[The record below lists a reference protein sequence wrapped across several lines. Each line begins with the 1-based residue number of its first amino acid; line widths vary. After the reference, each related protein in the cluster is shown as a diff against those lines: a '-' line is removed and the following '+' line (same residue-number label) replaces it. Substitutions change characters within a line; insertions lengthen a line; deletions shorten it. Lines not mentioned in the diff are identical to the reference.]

1 MRVDK
6 KSRSLNFLIELLL
19 SVLFFA
25 MASMVSVQLFV
36 KSNQSSALAVATS
49 QAVIKSESVAQQLRS
64 YQGNDLAQFLSGRQQ
79 ADGVV
84 ISFDQ
89 NWEQT
94 DDEMAYYQIHVM
106 VTETEKNEDTE
117 LFIFEV
123 IAQRV
128 QDQVILTQL
137 SSACIR
143 EGQG

>member
-25 MASMVSVQLFV
+25 MASIVCVQLFV

-49 QAVIKSESVAQQLRS
+49 QAVIKSESIAQQLRS
-64 YQGNDLAQFLSGRQQ
+64 YQGDDLAQFLSGVQQ
-79 ADGVV
+79 GDQVV
-84 ISFDQ
+84 VSLDQ
-89 NWEQT
+89 NWNQTEEQ
-94 DDEMAYYQIHVM
+94 MACYQVL
-106 VTETEKNEDTE
+106 VTVIQREKSADIE

-123 IAQRV
+123 VAQRV

-137 SSACIR
+137 NSVCIR